1 MLSKIKYCPQCSALL
16 ELRIIDGFERKVC
29 TAVDCDF
36 VYWDNP
42 VPVVAI
48 IAELG
53 DLIIL
58 AHNRNWPKGIF
69 SVISGYIEAKE
80 SPEAACVR
88 ELKEELGLDADEIHF
103 VGNFIFRKLNQL
115 MIAYH
120 VKASGEIR
128 MNEEL
133 DEIKLVRKDQLI
145 GWKWKGQFEVG
156 EWLNNFKIMDE

>member
-1 MLSKIKYCPQCSALL
+1 MLSRMKYCPQCSTLL
-16 ELRIIDGFERKVC
+16 ELRIIDGFERKMC
-29 TAVDCDF
+29 PAAECDF

-58 AHNRNWPKGIF
+58 AHNRSWPKGIF
-69 SVISGYIEAKE
+69 SVISGYVESKE

-120 VKASGEIR
+120 VKVSGEIK
-128 MNEEL
+128 MNDEL
-133 DEIKLVRKDQLI
+133 DEIKLVRKEQLI
-145 GWKWKGQFEVG
+145 GWKREGRFEVG
-156 EWLNNFKIMDE
+156 EWLNNFKIIEE

>member
-1 MLSKIKYCPQCSALL
+1 MKYCPQCSTLL
-16 ELRIIDGFERKVC
+16 ELRIVDGFERKMC
-29 TAVDCDF
+29 PATECDF

-58 AHNRNWPKGIF
+58 AHNRSWPKGIF
-69 SVISGYIEAKE
+69 SVISGYVESKE

-120 VKASGEIR
+120 VKVSGEIK
-128 MNEEL
+128 MNDEL
-133 DEIKLVRKDQLI
+133 DEIKLVRKEQLI
-145 GWKWKGQFEVG
+145 GWKREGRFEVG
-156 EWLNNFKIMDE
+156 EWLNNFKIIEE

>member
-1 MLSKIKYCPQCSALL
+1 MCPAA
-16 ELRIIDGFERKVC
+16 E
-29 TAVDCDF
+29 CDF

-58 AHNRNWPKGIF
+58 AHNRSWPKGIF
-69 SVISGYIEAKE
+69 SVISGYVESKE

-120 VKASGEIR
+120 VKVSGEIK
-128 MNEEL
+128 MNDEL
-133 DEIKLVRKDQLI
+133 DEIKLVRKEQLI
-145 GWKWKGQFEVG
+145 GWKREGRFEVG
-156 EWLNNFKIMDE
+156 EWLNNFKIIEE

>member
-1 MLSKIKYCPQCSALL
+1 MRSNFKYCPQCAKPL
-16 ELRIIDGFERKVC
+16 ETRFIDGFERKVC
-29 TAVDCDF
+29 TSEDCDSVF
-36 VYWDNP
+36 WDNP

-58 AHNRNWPKGIF
+58 AHNRNWPQGTF
-69 SVISGYIEAKE
+69 SIISGFIEARE
-80 SPEAACVR
+80 SPEAACIR
-88 ELKEELGLDADEIHF
+88 ELKEELGLQADEIHH

-115 MIAYH
+115 MIAFH
-120 VKASGEIR
+120 VRVSGEIK

-145 GWKWKGQFEVG
+145 GWKRNGHFEVG
-156 EWLNNFKIMDE
+156 EWLDNFRIIEE